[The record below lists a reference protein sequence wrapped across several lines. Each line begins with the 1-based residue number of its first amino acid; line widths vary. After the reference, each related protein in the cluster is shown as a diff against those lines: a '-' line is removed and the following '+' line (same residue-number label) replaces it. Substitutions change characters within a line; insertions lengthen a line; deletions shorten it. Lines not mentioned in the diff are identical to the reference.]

1 MTCIK
6 EAPALSTQL
15 LSLLCILA
23 KDKTCCSVYKSV
35 FVFQEFRKEVENQL
49 PLKDKVLS
57 VGKQLLQ
64 NQVYQTADLDER
76 LKHLELEWAH
86 LEHDIT
92 NSEEYLHQAQM
103 DLMPSRQALGEL
115 NAWLTEIEETL
126 QEEKTKPMKNMA
138 DIEVLLK
145 KYKVDFSDLKFFIL
159 HSARKI

>member
-1 MTCIK
+1 MLNDILYEK
-6 EAPALSTQL
+6 VVSDKPALLKQQH
-15 LSLLCILA
+15 I
-23 KDKTCCSVYKSV
+23 
-35 FVFQEFRKEVENQL
+35 VFQEFRKDVENQL
-49 PLKDKVLS
+49 PLKEKVLK
-57 VGKQLLQ
+57 VGNQLMQ

-92 NSEEYLHQAQM
+92 NAEEYLHQAQM

-126 QEEKTKPMKNMA
+126 NEEKTKPMKNLA

-145 KYKVDFSDLKFFIL
+145 KYKVFS
-159 HSARKI
+159 

>member
-1 MTCIK
+1 MNLK
-6 EAPALSTQL
+6 LVNDL
-15 LSLLCILA
+15 
-23 KDKTCCSVYKSV
+23 
-35 FVFQEFRKEVENQL
+35 QEFRKEVENQL
-49 PLKDKVLS
+49 PLKEKVLS

-76 LKHLELEWAH
+76 LKHLELEWGH

-92 NSEEYLHQAQM
+92 NTEEYLHQAQM

-126 QEEKTKPMKNMA
+126 HEEKTKPMKNLA

-145 KYKVDFSDLKFFIL
+145 KYKVKIL
-159 HSARKI
+159 VLSCICL